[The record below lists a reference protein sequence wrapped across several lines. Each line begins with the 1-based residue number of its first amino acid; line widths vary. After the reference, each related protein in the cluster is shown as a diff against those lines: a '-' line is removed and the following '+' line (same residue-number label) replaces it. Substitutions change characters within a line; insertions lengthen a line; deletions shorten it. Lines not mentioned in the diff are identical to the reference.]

1 MAIVASRKLALLA
14 NAVLVA
20 GFLFCPA
27 SALAEDAKSA
37 PAKKDAEAACCKET
51 SGAMCGKCREEC
63 LKALSYCLSTGGKH
77 ASAAHIT
84 TLMDCIDM
92 CDVSS
97 RLAARNS
104 ELAARICQ
112 ICTDVCSRCAKSCE
126 DLNDPNLKA
135 CVEMCKQCSQTCCT
149 K

>member
-1 MAIVASRKLALLA
+1 MATVASRKLAFLA
-14 NAVLVA
+14 NSALVA
-20 GFLFCPA
+20 GLLFSGA
-27 SALAEDAKSA
+27 SALAEDAKSD
-37 PAKKDAEAACCKET
+37 PEKKDSEAACCKET

-63 LKALSYCLSTGGKH
+63 LKALSYCLSKGGKH

-92 CDVSS
+92 CDISS
-97 RLAARNS
+97 RLTARNS
-104 ELAARICQ
+104 ALSARICG
-112 ICTDVCSRCAKSCE
+112 ICTDVCNRCAKSCE

-135 CVEMCKQCSQTCCT
+135 CVDMCKQCSQTCCA